1 MGAFL
6 PSEELN
12 CTLHRLQPLET
23 QSHCAENWPG
33 DSLVVFV
40 SAEEPMETNI
50 HALALQP
57 HTPAFWPS
65 SGGWRRCG
73 GAETRGGM
81 SWLVFVS
88 LLQTRVAWEEGPST
102 EALPSSHWTG
112 DKPAGYSFD

>member
-33 DSLVVFV
+33 DSLVVFE
-40 SAEEPMETNI
+40 SGLAEEPMETNI

-57 HTPAFWPS
+57 T
-65 SGGWRRCG
+65 
-73 GAETRGGM
+73 
-81 SWLVFVS
+81 L
-88 LLQTRVAWEEGPST
+88 
-102 EALPSSHWTG
+102 LPSGPHQG
-112 DKPAGYSFD
+112 AGEGVGVQRHEGA